1 MAEPVPTERLKK
13 LMELSEDLF
22 AIASLDGHFVNLNP
36 AWESTLGYSLEYL
49 TRTPFLELVHPDDR
63 EATVGELDTLAE
75 GNRTHQFA
83 NRFRHA
89 DGRWVWL
96 RWNAVPDPEEALV
109 YAVARDV
116 TEFHEAQLAVQDYLA
131 ALRGSSAMVQV
142 ALTHAETLIQ
152 QLREQH
158 GQIVALIEDSRSAAA

>member
-1 MAEPVPTERLKK
+1 MAALERRP
-13 LMELSEDLF
+13 
-22 AIASLDGHFVNLNP
+22 G
-36 AWESTLGYSLEYL
+36 
-49 TRTPFLELVHPDDR
+49 
-63 EATVGELDTLAE
+63 
-75 GNRTHQFA
+75 
-83 NRFRHA
+83 
-89 DGRWVWL
+89 
-96 RWNAVPDPEEALV
+96 PEEALV

-131 ALRGSSAMVQV
+131 ALRGSSAMVQA